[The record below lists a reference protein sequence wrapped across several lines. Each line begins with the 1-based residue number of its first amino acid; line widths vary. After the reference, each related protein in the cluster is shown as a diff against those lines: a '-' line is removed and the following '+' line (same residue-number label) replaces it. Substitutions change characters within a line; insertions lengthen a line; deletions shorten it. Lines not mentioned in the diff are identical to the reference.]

1 MYDGLQSTLRTNWFY
16 WGELRSGVY
25 AERGTAYDR
34 NLLYNGLNSQ
44 SGSSSWSDLYKTI
57 YRANAA
63 IKHIP
68 TSPIGSSVSAPYL
81 GQAYA
86 MRALMYFYAIRVW
99 GGVPKITEPME
110 DVSSQERYYGRTS
123 VEELKAFILE
133 H

>member
-1 MYDGLQSTLRTNWFY
+1 M
-16 WGELRSGVY
+16 
-25 AERGTAYDR
+25 AYDR

-63 IKHIP
+63 IKAYSP
-68 TSPIGSSVSAPYL
+68 PAPIGSSVSAPYL

-99 GGVPKITEPME
+99 GGVYLKSLNPWKMF
-110 DVSSQERYYGRTS
+110 SSQERYYGRTS
-123 VEELKAFILE
+123 VEELKLLFWKI
-133 H
+133 